1 MSVGNKVPEERV
13 LSYIESVYRFCSRR
27 CYVRQDAEDLAQEI
41 LLELLKGIRSG
52 VMDENFEGW
61 VWTVARN
68 RYARLVHRTSR
79 SRDILQRDWPRQ
91 ANTAAASQVEVII
104 AEEEQRRVFT
114 ELSRLSALYREIVRM
129 FYIEGKAQSE
139 IAATLDIPVGT
150 VKRRLLEGRQRLR
163 KGMDTMAQTTND
175 TSRHI
180 DLAMANN
187 GSMDP
192 SRYLG
197 RQIRRAIVMS
207 TYEQAKTVEEISRD
221 IEVPAVIIEDEME
234 ELIYGEAISKKRDR
248 YATNCIIL
256 RKEDD
261 RSIVT
266 ALRPFVGKLART
278 LCDELAA
285 NEDRVRGTGFYGHDF
300 GWEHLLWTLVPMSVR
315 SLTSR
320 SRSRNSI
327 LKTPPYPPRQD
338 GGHGWFAIS
347 ERSETSRYGAGANGY
362 YAKDSGFVAQYYW
375 MGNYAGNDLDSI
387 LSHVA
392 ANADCAEL
400 VRALVRGDAIDEK
413 GEELPF
419 LVEKGMV
426 MKLNGSYNLQT
437 LAFTKP
443 QADRL
448 HEALE
453 GVCDSLV
460 DDMEKLALEVHEGF
474 LRVVPERLHGQ
485 IGGYLGGYL
494 HKVIGMVT
502 EEYVRDG
509 VLDSPYIGDEPYK
522 QVTITIE

>member
-1 MSVGNKVPEERV
+1 MSAGDKVLEERV
-13 LSYIESVYRFCSRR
+13 LSYIEPVYRFCSRR

-52 VMDENFEGW
+52 VMDDNFAGW
-61 VWTVARN
+61 VWTVAGN
-68 RYARLVHRTSR
+68 RYARLVHRISR
-79 SRDILQRDWPRQ
+79 ARGMSQEDLPHQ
-91 ANTAAASQVEVII
+91 ANTATASQVEVII
-104 AEEEQRRVFT
+104 AEEEQQRVST

-139 IAATLDIPVGT
+139 IAATLEIPIGT

-163 KGMDTMAQTTND
+163 KGMDTMAQTTKD
-175 TSRHI
+175 TSKHI

-197 RQIRRAIVMS
+197 RQIRRAIVIS
-207 TYEQAKTVEEISRD
+207 TYEQAKTIEEISRD
-221 IEVPAVIIEDEME
+221 IEVPAVIIEDEIE
-234 ELIYGEAISKKRDR
+234 ELIYGEAMSKKRDR

-261 RSIVT
+261 RGIVT
-266 ALRPFVGKLART
+266 TLRPFVGKLAET
-278 LCDELAA
+278 LREELAG
-285 NEDRVRGTGFYGHDF
+285 NENRVRATGFYGHDF
-300 GWEHLLWTLVPMSVR
+300 NWEHLLWTLVPISVR

-320 SRSRNSI
+320 SRSRNDI
-327 LKTPPYPPRQD
+327 LQMPPYPPRQD
-338 GGHGWFAIS
+338 GGYGWFAIS
-347 ERSETSRYGAGANGY
+347 ERSDTSRLRAGQNSYGAGNSDFA
-362 YAKDSGFVAQYYW
+362 ARYYW
-375 MGNYAGNDLDSI
+375 TGSYAANKLDAI

-392 ANADCAEL
+392 GNTGCREL
-400 VRALVRGDAIDEK
+400 VCALIRGDAVDEQ

-426 MKLNGSYNLQT
+426 TKTNGSYDLQT

-443 QADRL
+443 QNDQL
-448 HEALE
+448 HETLE
-453 GVCDSLV
+453 GVGDSLV
-460 DDMEKLALEVHEGF
+460 DDMEKLALEVREGF

-522 QVTITIE
+522 QVTITTD